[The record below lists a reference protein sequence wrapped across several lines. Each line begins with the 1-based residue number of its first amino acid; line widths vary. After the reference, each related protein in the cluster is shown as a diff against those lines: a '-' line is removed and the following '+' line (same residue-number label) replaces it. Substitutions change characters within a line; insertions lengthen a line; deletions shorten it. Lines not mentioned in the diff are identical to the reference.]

1 MNDTPTPAEVDSILC
16 PAAKDP
22 AVRWFIFAAM
32 LIGYGFYTI
41 YDHYIQGNYPYPD
54 PYKLNPYLTYLFNHY
69 NPYVLIPP
77 GLIAMVMSI
86 RYLRR
91 KLIADGEGIGYA
103 GTDRIPWNEIRN
115 VDASKLQSKG
125 ILYLRHGGGKTL
137 KLASWKLQN
146 FRDLVAFVERHV
158 PPEAMGK

>member
-1 MNDTPTPAEVDSILC
+1 MNDTPTPAEADSILC

-22 AVRWFIFAAM
+22 GIRLFILAAM
-32 LIGYGFYTI
+32 LIAMSIWCISDMGK
-41 YDHYIQGNYPYPD
+41 YPRPD
-54 PYKLNPYLTYLFNHY
+54 PFELNPYLKYAFNHFL
-69 NPYVLIPP
+69 PIVLIPM
-77 GLIAMVMSI
+77 GLVALIWGIVV
-86 RYLRR
+86 LRR
-91 KLIADGEGIGYA
+91 KLMADGEGIGYA

-115 VDASKLQSKG
+115 VDASELQSKG